1 MEGRYKSQLA
11 NRIAEKK
18 PWSGRQLGVLV
29 AAVAACAL
37 LVGAASFSIP
47 IAANGSGGSPVEYAD
62 LFAQDQDYLVP
73 VEVEGEDGEVSV
85 ELQHAD
91 LWDGPYDVMKVS
103 RLKMDTFQTPGLY
116 SKTYTKFV
124 YTVTVKLGS
133 IENIDL
139 TDGFGLT
146 VAHVEI
152 TGVGAAQQYLKN
164 GSLSINGVLTDVPVI
179 QYVISEINPVG
190 AELVDV
196 LKFDIILPDLVYAA
210 GDEISVFVMFMSA
223 LTGWTGEASED
234 AFPAFDDYVV
244 PEPELEPEP
253 EPEPEPTPDP

>member
-11 NRIAEKK
+11 KRVAEKK
-18 PWSGRQLGVLV
+18 PWAGRQLGALV

-37 LVGAASFSIP
+37 LVGVATFSIP
-47 IAANGSGGSPVEYAD
+47 IAAKGSGDSPVDYAD
-62 LFAQDQDYLVP
+62 LFVQDQDYLIAT
-73 VEVEGEDGEVSV
+73 EVVGDDDQVSV
-85 ELQHAD
+85 ELQHASSS
-91 LWDGPYDVMKVS
+91 WDGPYDVMKVS

-139 TDGFGLT
+139 TDGVGLT

-152 TGVGAAQQYLKN
+152 TGVGDAQQYLKEA
-164 GSLSINGVLTDVPVI
+164 SLSINGELTDVPVS
-179 QYVISEINPVG
+179 QYVISNINTVG
-190 AELVDV
+190 EDLIEV
-196 LKFDIILPDLVYAA
+196 LEFDIILPDLDYAA

-223 LTGWTGEASED
+223 LTDWTGLASED
-234 AFPAFDDYVV
+234 AFPEFDDY
-244 PEPELEPEP
+244 
-253 EPEPEPTPDP
+253 EPTTGLA